1 MYDNIIIKGTD
12 KRSLSFK
19 NKNAAELFKFTVL
32 KYLKNPCD
40 RSKTD
45 F

>member
-1 MYDNIIIKGTD
+1 MYDNIIIEQTD

-19 NKNAAELFKFTVL
+19 NKNAAELFKFTAL
-32 KYLKNPCD
+32 KYLKNPWD